1 MNTKNSIAKT
11 FLLTGSILALLAA
24 TGSANLTI
32 DLRASQVSGVLNSI
46 SGGGKTVTIDP
57 VNGGNITLQIWAQ
70 VTNAAPV
77 AGAQFG
83 IQSVGGSIV
92 STSSSSNAGTG
103 TMQPAILGAPFNI
116 ASQTGT
122 VQELSTTPDGV
133 VDLGQVA
140 SAVTPTTSAIFL
152 AKDGSS
158 GGAQN
163 AGAGLFFAS
172 NLAPAG
178 ATFQAVTNGFEFLMG
193 TATLSLSSF
202 SLVPGASVSVNW
214 VFPANYSA
222 LISKKGIAAWTQGD
236 NLTLQ
241 GNSLLKFVG
250 SSVNIS
256 TLAVPEP
263 SAFGMLALGALGLV
277 GFRRMGLRR
286 TT

>member
-11 FLLTGSILALLAA
+11 FLLTGSILALMVA

-140 SAVTPTTSAIFL
+140 SATTPTTSEQAL
-152 AKDGSS
+152 MSR
-158 GGAQN
+158 
-163 AGAGLFFAS
+163 AS
-172 NLAPAG
+172 MPQVPAG
-178 ATFQAVTNGFEFLMG
+178 
-193 TATLSLSSF
+193 
-202 SLVPGASVSVNW
+202 
-214 VFPANYSA
+214 
-222 LISKKGIAAWTQGD
+222 
-236 NLTLQ
+236 
-241 GNSLLKFVG
+241 
-250 SSVNIS
+250 
-256 TLAVPEP
+256 
-263 SAFGMLALGALGLV
+263 
-277 GFRRMGLRR
+277 
-286 TT
+286 